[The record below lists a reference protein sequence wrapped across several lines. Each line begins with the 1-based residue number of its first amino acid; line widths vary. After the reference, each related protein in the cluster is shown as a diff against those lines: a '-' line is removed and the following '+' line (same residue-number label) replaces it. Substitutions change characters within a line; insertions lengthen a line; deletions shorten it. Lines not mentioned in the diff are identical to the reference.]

1 MIIKRKKPKDSISK
15 FPRQHRENNY
25 SMYKLICIMG
35 FFIIIG
41 LSVLIGVQHF
51 QQLKTMEKLKEY
63 ESKAAEHRQRQS
75 ELELEIER
83 LHENDYIEVL
93 ARERL
98 GLVKP
103 DEVIFQLED

>member
-1 MIIKRKKPKDSISK
+1 MIIKSKKPKDSISK

-25 SMYKLICIMG
+25 NMYKLICTLG

-51 QQLKTMEKLKEY
+51 QQLKITEKLEEY
-63 ESKAAEHRQRQS
+63 ESRVAEHKQRQS

-83 LHENDYIEVL
+83 LHEIDYIEVL

-103 DEVIFQLED
+103 DEVVFQLED